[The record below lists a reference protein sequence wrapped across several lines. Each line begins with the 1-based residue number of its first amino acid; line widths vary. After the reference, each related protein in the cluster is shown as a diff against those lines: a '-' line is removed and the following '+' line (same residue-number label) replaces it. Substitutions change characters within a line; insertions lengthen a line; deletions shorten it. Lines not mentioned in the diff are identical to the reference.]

1 LKQGPA
7 ESHRGTPATAE
18 NQQDTATQSL
28 PEGVRQWCH
37 ADVHGGPGKRQHQG
51 NQYANAQQQK
61 HGRYIGLMRCG
72 TRMLFH
78 GFFSVSCEP
87 YHPDAATT
95 DHYTFRENS
104 FADLRIDSPK
114 LIV

>member
-1 LKQGPA
+1 
-7 ESHRGTPATAE
+7 
-18 NQQDTATQSL
+18 
-28 PEGVRQWCH
+28 
-37 ADVHGGPGKRQHQG
+37 
-51 NQYANAQQQK
+51 
-61 HGRYIGLMRCG
+61 
-72 TRMLFH
+72 MLFH
-78 GFFSVSCEP
+78 GFFSVGCEP

>member
-1 LKQGPA
+1 
-7 ESHRGTPATAE
+7 
-18 NQQDTATQSL
+18 
-28 PEGVRQWCH
+28 
-37 ADVHGGPGKRQHQG
+37 
-51 NQYANAQQQK
+51 
-61 HGRYIGLMRCG
+61 
-72 TRMLFH
+72 MLFH

-114 LIV
+114 LIGFCQRRPLFGRFKGSDRQTR